1 MQTKYFISLVFLFS
15 FLLHAESFEEFQKN
29 HNDAIQKEQD
39 SFQTYK
45 KNLDAEFN
53 AYVKEINE
61 AYAQYKQEINTY
73 WKEPKLS
80 SKKDWVK
87 YTKDKKTRTTVG
99 FETNTIVL
107 ETIATSAKEAELQL
121 KKALARVAVDDM
133 KSAIKSDELQQ
144 KIAKIEKKNKKLTID
159 KPLKNELILAPVL
172 FKKPP
177 TKKKIIQYVNKEVKP
192 KKIVVKKSKIHNAK
206 VYSLTVKLP
215 SNTMIKRSKT
225 YEANVRKNAKRFDL
239 PVALVFAIMHTE
251 SSFNPFAKSHIPAY
265 GLMQIVPRS
274 AGIDSYV
281 FLHKKKKIPTA
292 NYLYDSANNIEM
304 GSAYLHILYYR
315 YLKSVKNPTSRLY
328 CAIAGYNTG
337 AGNVA
342 YAFIGNNSVK
352 KASKKINRM
361 SSQEVYDYLIK
372 NLKYEEARHYLE
384 RVSKRINS
392 YKQVYKS
399 NDLIFFTA
407 KKS

>member
-1 MQTKYFISLVFLFS
+1 MRTKYLIFLVFS
-15 FLLHAESFEEFQKN
+15 FLLHAESFEEFKKQ
-29 HNDAIQKEQD
+29 HNTTIQKEQD
-39 SFQTYK
+39 SFKIYK
-45 KNLDAEFN
+45 KNLNAEFN

-61 AYAQYKQEINTY
+61 AYIQYKKELNTY
-73 WKEPKLS
+73 WKNPKLS
-80 SKKDWVK
+80 SQKDWVK

-99 FETNTIVL
+99 FDTNTIVL
-107 ETIATSAKEAELQL
+107 ETIATSPKEAELQL

-159 KPLKNELILAPVL
+159 APLKNELILTPIL

-177 TKKKIIQYVNKEVKP
+177 TKKKIIQYVNKKVKP
-192 KKIVVKKSKIHNAK
+192 KKITVKKSKIHNAK
-206 VYSLTVKLP
+206 IYSLTVRLP
-215 SNTMIKRSKT
+215 SDTMIKRSKT
-225 YEANVRKNAKRFDL
+225 YEKNVRRNAKRFDL

-281 FLHKKKKIPTA
+281 FLHKKRKIPTA
-292 NYLYDSANNIEM
+292 NYLYNSANNIEM

-315 YLKSVKNPTSRLY
+315 YLKSVKDPTSRLY
-328 CAIAGYNTG
+328 CTIAGYNTG
-337 AGNVA
+337 AGNIA
-342 YAFIGNNSVK
+342 YAFIGNNNIK
-352 KASKKINRM
+352 KASKKINKM
-361 SSQEVYDYLIK
+361 SSQEVYNHLLHH
-372 NLKYEEARHYLE
+372 LKYEEARNYLK

-392 YKQVYKS
+392 YKQVYKT
-399 NDLIFFTA
+399 NDFIFFTA
-407 KKS
+407 NKS